1 MNIIGTGGNLAG
13 VAVRQCGIHKPL
25 IQCQLSAVIGYEQH
39 IVLRRTDHLV
49 ADSFSTVGQG
59 CNQIFLV
66 FRGLQYLM
74 MVMSLRHR
82 QLKHIRSL
90 NVCDLLEHSH
100 QFREIVET
108 GKSCFGSVARAFR
121 CKLDGSNGFTEGR
134 CPGIEV
140 KQAVVPQRIVLQVLL
155 HGVHFHH
162 GVADGGAGGED
173 NAASAC
179 DLIQIAAFH
188 VKVTGFLGF
197 CLADAADITHFRKC
211 GQIFV
216 VMCLVHED
224 AVDAQFFKGY
234 EIVLAGLVIQLVQL
248 CLDGFLRL
256 FQLLDG
262 ELCSLIV
269 LQFCDAVEDFL

>member
-1 MNIIGTGGNLAG
+1 
-13 VAVRQCGIHKPL
+13 
-25 IQCQLSAVIGYEQH
+25 
-39 IVLRRTDHLV
+39 
-49 ADSFSTVGQG
+49 
-59 CNQIFLV
+59 
-66 FRGLQYLM
+66 M
-74 MVMSLRHR
+74 MIMSLWHR
-82 QLKHIRSL
+82 QLQHIRSL
-90 NVCDLLEHSH
+90 NVCDLLKHSH

-121 CKLDGSNGFTEGR
+121 GQFDGSDGLTEGR

-248 CLDGFLRL
+248 CLDGFLCL